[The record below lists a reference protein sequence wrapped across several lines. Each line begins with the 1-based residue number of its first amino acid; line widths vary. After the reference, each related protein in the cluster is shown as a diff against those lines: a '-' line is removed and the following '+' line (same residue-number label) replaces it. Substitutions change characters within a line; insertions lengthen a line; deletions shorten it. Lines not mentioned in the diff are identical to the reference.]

1 MMLCLPCQPGKPEPH
16 DCEARK
22 GAITPCECPVCFP
35 PGAATQG
42 DDESVQAYAN
52 RLLAEHGFKM
62 AIEQQMSLESAE
74 LPPRQH
80 RKPADVDTKGR
91 L

>member
-1 MMLCLPCQPGKPEPH
+1 MLCLSCQPGKSEPH

-22 GAITPCECPVCFP
+22 GAITPCECPECFP
-35 PGAATQG
+35 LGAASEPIDG
-42 DDESVQAYAN
+42 ESTSDYAQ
-52 RLLAEHGFKM
+52 RLLREHGV
-62 AIEQQMSLESAE
+62 QMSMESAE